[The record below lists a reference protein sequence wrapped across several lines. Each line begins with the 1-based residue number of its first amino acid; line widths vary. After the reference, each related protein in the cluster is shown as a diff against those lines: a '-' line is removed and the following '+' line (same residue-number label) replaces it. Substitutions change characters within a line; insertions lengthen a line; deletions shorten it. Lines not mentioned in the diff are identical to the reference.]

1 MKHYDVIIAGSG
13 LGGLEC
19 GYILSK
25 KGYNVCVL
33 EKNPQ
38 LGGCL
43 QTFRRGK
50 TEFDTGFHF
59 VGGLDEGQFLHKLFR
74 YYDLLDLPWQRLDDN
89 GFAEVVTNEKSYLL
103 ASGYENFAS
112 RLSEDFPH
120 QRRQLERYVSF
131 LREVGNNIDNTLQGT
146 NQGTETASTSLF
158 QQSAYNFLLQ
168 TIDDPVLRNVLSGV
182 SLTMELNPEKL
193 PLYTFAQINSS
204 FIQSSWRLNG
214 GGSLISDKLA
224 ENIRRMGGTVLT
236 RAEVTCFIE
245 NEGKITAVEINKEE
259 QISADYVI
267 SNLHPALTLSLIPDS
282 KAIRKIYKNR
292 ITRLPNTFGMFTT
305 HLQLKENAI
314 PYLNRNVFVYEKENV
329 WNNSYIPGAGMS
341 SALLSYSTPA
351 DNSGYT
357 RNIDILTPMHW
368 EQVSQWSDTF
378 IEKRG
383 EEYKAFKQQKAEESI
398 KFAEKKIPGLSQ
410 AIERVYTSSPLTY
423 RDYTGTW
430 EGSAYGIR
438 KDYND
443 IMMTLL
449 TSHTP
454 VQNLLLTGQNLNLH
468 GIMGVS
474 ITSLLTC
481 AGIVGMNEIVHDL
494 NQ

>member
-19 GYILSK
+19 GFILSK

-33 EKNPQ
+33 EKNAQ

-74 YYDLLDLPWQRLDDN
+74 YYDLLDLPWKRLDND
-89 GFAEVVTNEKSYLL
+89 GFAEVMTNGKSYLL
-103 ASGYENFAS
+103 ASGYDNFVEK
-112 RLSEDFPH
+112 LCVDFPN
-120 QRRQLERYVSF
+120 QRRQLERYISF
-131 LREVGNNIDNTLQGT
+131 LKEVGSSIENTLQGT
-146 NQGTETASTSLF
+146 GMDTETVSSSLF

-193 PLYTFAQINSS
+193 PLYTFAQINNS

-214 GGSLISDKLA
+214 GGSLIADKLA

-236 RAEVTCFIE
+236 RAEVTRFIE
-245 NEGKITAVEINKEE
+245 NDGKITAVEINKEE
-259 QISADYVI
+259 QISAGYVI
-267 SNLHPALTLSLIPDS
+267 SDFHPALTLSLIPDS

-305 HLQLKENAI
+305 HLQLKPDCV
-314 PYLNRNVFVYEKENV
+314 PYLNRNLFMYDKENV
-329 WNNSYIPGAGMS
+329 WNNSYIPGSRMS
-341 SALLSYSTPA
+341 SALISYHTPV
-351 DNSGYT
+351 DETGYT

-368 EQVSQWSDTF
+368 EEVSQWSDTF
-378 IEKRG
+378 IGKRG
-383 EEYKAFKQQKAEESI
+383 EDYKAFKQQKAEECI
-398 KFAEKKIPGLSQ
+398 KFAEKKVPGLSQ
-410 AIERVYTSSPLTY
+410 AVERVYTSTPLTY
-423 RDYTGTW
+423 RDYTGTCQ
-430 EGSAYGIR
+430 GSAYGIR

-454 VQNLLLTGQNLNLH
+454 IQNLLLTGQNLNLH

-474 ITSLLTC
+474 ITSLFTC
-481 AGIVGMNEIVHDL
+481 AGIMGMDEIIKSMES
-494 NQ
+494 